1 MKNTFT
7 FILLITLSFFYKMNA
22 QEKVSSKQT
31 IGTFE
36 VKKNNYIEKKVKD
49 LLKDLKLDIQLV
61 TFGGG
66 SPEANNF
73 ITIRFID
80 DIRNSDKNAKSAK
93 ITLFI
98 KEHDSITNKLFQSTS
113 GLKKR
118 IKRDNVKYKTN
129 EDILKGYENLTI
141 IEIYANSD
149 KN

>member
-31 IGTFE
+31 IGRFE
-36 VKKNNYIEKKVKD
+36 VKKNNYIGKKVKD

-98 KEHDSITNKLFQSTS
+98 KEHDSTTNKLFQSTS

-129 EDILKGYENLTI
+129 EDILKRYENLTI

>member
-1 MKNTFT
+1 MKNIYT
-7 FILLITLSFFYKMNA
+7 FILLITLIFSFKMNA
-22 QEKVSSKQT
+22 QEKITSKQNV
-31 IGTFE
+31 GKFQAQ
-36 VKKNNYIEKKVKD
+36 KNYYTGKKVKD

-66 SPEANNF
+66 SPETNNF

-98 KEHDSITNKLFQSTS
+98 KEHDSDTNKLFQNTP

-118 IKRDNVKYKTN
+118 IKRDSAKHKSN
-129 EDILKGYENLTI
+129 EDLLKDYQNLTI
-141 IEIYANSD
+141 IDIYASSE